1 MRAGSFSSKKKEGKG
16 KACCTQQDGTVE
28 RRYYRADDP
37 ERARTPVTVGFT
49 VEELIQDFDFDAED
63 LEDLTSSDDD
73 DEDD

>member
-1 MRAGSFSSKKKEGKG
+1 MEFKRAMELLNEIVNTK
-16 KACCTQQDGTVE
+16 VE
-28 RRYYRADDP
+28 EAGLD
-37 ERARTPVTVGFT
+37 AREAAEELLGMGFT